1 MAKVRK
7 REDEEFEGKK
17 YEVILPRNHLG
28 CTRRSGLGRKKKI
41 KKETIRSDY
50 IV

>member
-1 MAKVRK
+1 MAKIRK
-7 REDEEFEGKK
+7 GEDEEFEGKK
-17 YEVILPRNHLG
+17 YEVILSKKHLR
-28 CTRRSGLGRKKKI
+28 CTKLLRMKKKM